1 MSVEIVNET
10 RECPMCGA
18 ASPLTVKICDSCGE
32 RLVTRPGDLP
42 GHDQF
47 RRYLNGIV
55 GLWLVTG
62 AVCVWFGVAMLH
74 RTDDVRSLESYL
86 AVLSM
91 AWGAAFLLA
100 GWRTA
105 RRSTVAVWF
114 AIGLSMPVFF
124 VTLLSVVLIPGGL
137 VLFFGML
144 RAHRLA
150 EWLRLAKSAGIA
162 L

>member
-1 MSVEIVNET
+1 MSVETVNES
-10 RECPMCGA
+10 RECPMCGQP
-18 ASPLTVKICDSCGE
+18 SPLTLRICDACGE

-47 RRYLNGIV
+47 RRYVNGLV
-55 GLWLVTG
+55 WLWIVTG
-62 AVCVWFGVAMLH
+62 AGCVWFGVAVLG
-74 RTDDVRSLESYL
+74 RTNDSRSLEFL
-86 AVLSM
+86 VAVLSI

-105 RRSTVAVWF
+105 RRSVVAVWV
-114 AIGLSMPVFF
+114 AIGLSMPVLFL
-124 VTLLSVVLIPGGL
+124 TLLSVLLLPGGL

-150 EWLRLAKSAGIA
+150 EWLRLANRAGIA